1 MKLWQ
6 SLTGI
11 AALIFCGTSLAFTVQ
26 LWISMPA
33 GLGGQV
39 VAGATAVALELCK
52 FSFAPLGLWLRSQGQ
67 ASGYALLCLWPLLVV
82 ISIVATVGFL
92 ATHSDEQQQRS
103 TRNSQEYQAL
113 QQQLNSLQQQINT
126 LNGLINTDA
135 NNGYRQRAINTAAQL
150 STMEAERT
158 QLIEKLSTIEQT
170 PSTHSAFSSLAS
182 ILNKDPAKVQHIG
195 FLALAIITDI
205 VGLVALLAFN
215 AAATVAKRTTAPL
228 QQPETVETQPL
239 HTTHLSEEQQ
249 QLAQRIRSGEFG
261 HKPVMRNIIN
271 EMRLRHGTVK
281 PVFDALQQAGALN
294 KNGRGYFLASQGG
307 LPNG

>member
-11 AALIFCGTSLAFTVQ
+11 AALIFCGTSLVFTVQ
-26 LWISMPA
+26 LWVSMPA
-33 GLGGQV
+33 GLGGQL

-52 FSFAPLGLWLRSQGQ
+52 FSFAPLGLWLRNQGQ
-67 ASGYALLCLWPLLVV
+67 VSGYALLSLWPLLVL

-92 ATHSDEQQQRS
+92 ATHSEEQQQRS
-103 TRNSQEYQAL
+103 ARNSQEYRAL

-135 NNGYRQRAINTAAQL
+135 NNGYRQRALHTAAQL
-150 STMEAERT
+150 STLETERT

-170 PSTHSAFSSLAS
+170 PSTHSAFSSLAGT
-182 ILNKDPAKVQHIG
+182 LKADPAKVQHIG
-195 FLALAIITDI
+195 FLVLAIITDI

-215 AAATVAKRTTAPL
+215 AAATVAKRATKPL
-228 QQPETVETQPL
+228 QQPETLETQPL
-239 HTTHLSEEQQ
+239 HTAHLNEEQQ
-249 QLAQRIRSGEFG
+249 QLAQRISVGEFG
-261 HKPVMRNIIN
+261 PKPVMRNIIKDL
-271 EMRLRHGTVK
+271 RLRYETVN
-281 PVFDALQQAGALN
+281 PVFKALQQAGTLN